1 VTLSFP
7 RGLRFIVQTFVAA
20 LLLTMTCAAQTGP
33 APISLA
39 QAIDMARQKNPT
51 LLAAREHMQAV
62 HANEITASLRQ
73 NPNLELSGS
82 EVTLGANNPASPYT
96 YSANVSRLFER
107 GQKRRWRLDSA
118 RAYSLQ
124 ADAQY
129 NDLERQTLLDVKQNF
144 AQVLQAKATLG
155 VARQDLESWNKTL
168 DLSKHRLDAGDMSGT
183 DFSRIDLQLAQF
195 ESDYENA
202 ALNLRQNNDQ
212 LQLLL
217 GVEHPASDFE
227 ILGDLTP
234 PPMTRSLA
242 DIEILALKSRPD
254 LLAAQHLVDATDA
267 DHHLAVANGTTD
279 PTVAGEY
286 ERVATYNSFGFSV
299 QIPLRIFD
307 RNQGEKQRTELE
319 NASSRYALAATRNQV
334 ISEIDQA
341 WAAYL
346 SAAHL
351 AARYNDHYLN
361 EATQIRDNMEFS
373 FQHGGATLLD
383 FLDAQRDFRQTQLNT
398 INANAQVWLSIHQL
412 SFAADTEMLP

>member
-1 VTLSFP
+1 MKLFAP
-7 RGLRFIVQTFVAA
+7 RRPEFILKAFVAA
-20 LLLTMTCAAQTGP
+20 FVLSVSCMGQTAPLTVT
-33 APISLA
+33 LA
-39 QAIDMARQKNPT
+39 QAVEMARQKNPT

-62 HANEITASLRQ
+62 HANEITAGLRQ
-73 NPNLELSGS
+73 NPELALTGS

-107 GQKRRWRLDSA
+107 GQKRRWRLDST

-144 AQVLQAKATLG
+144 VQVLQSKAALEVAKE
-155 VARQDLESWNKTL
+155 DLDSWNHTI
-168 DLSKHRLDAGDMSGT
+168 DLSKRRLDAGDMSGT
-183 DFSRIDLQLAQF
+183 DFARIDLQLAQF
-195 ESDYENA
+195 ESDYDNA
-202 ALNLRQNNDQ
+202 VLNLRQNSDQ
-212 LQLLL
+212 LQLAL
-217 GVEHPASDFE
+217 GIEHPAPEFQ
-227 ILGDLTP
+227 IVGDLRAP
-234 PPMTRSLA
+234 AMTHTLTE
-242 DIEILALKSRPD
+242 IEALALKNRPD
-254 LLAAQHLVDATDA
+254 LLAAQHLVDATAA

-279 PTVAGEY
+279 PTLAGEY

-299 QIPLRIFD
+299 SIPLRIFD

-319 NASSRYALAATRNQV
+319 NSASRYALAAAHNQV
-334 ISEIDQA
+334 ISDIDQA

-346 SAAHL
+346 SSAHL

-361 EATQIRDNMEFS
+361 EATQIRDNLEFS

-383 FLDAQRDFRQTQLNT
+383 FLDAQRDFRQIQLNT
-398 INANAQVWLSIHQL
+398 INANTQVWLSIHQL

>member
-1 VTLSFP
+1 MKPEVLSGP
-7 RGLRFIVQTFVAA
+7 RLIVQTFVAV
-20 LLLTMTCAAQTGP
+20 LLLAAACSAQAGP
-33 APISLA
+33 PPITLA
-39 QAIDMARQKNPT
+39 QALDTARQKNPT
-51 LLAAREHMQAV
+51 LLAARQHMQAV
-62 HANEITASLRQ
+62 HANEITAGLRQ

-96 YSANVSRLFER
+96 YAANVSRLFER

-144 AQVLQAKATLG
+144 AQVLQARATLE
-155 VARQDLESWNKTL
+155 VAKQDLESWNKTL

-183 DFSRIDLQLAQF
+183 DFSRIDLQLSQF

-202 ALNLRQNNDQ
+202 TLNLRQNSDQ

-217 GVEHPASDFE
+217 GVERPSPDFQ

-234 PPMTRSLA
+234 PPMTRTLA
-242 DIEILALKSRPD
+242 HIEALALKSRPD
-254 LLAAQHLVDATDA
+254 LLAAQHLVDATAA
-267 DHHLAVANGTTD
+267 DHHLAIANGTTD
-279 PTVAGEY
+279 PTLAGEY

-307 RNQGEKQRTELE
+307 RNQGEKSRTELE
-319 NASSRYALAATRNQV
+319 NASSRFALAATRNQV

>member
-1 VTLSFP
+1 MKLFANRRP
-7 RGLRFIVQTFVAA
+7 EFILKAFVATFVLSASCMGQTA
-20 LLLTMTCAAQTGP
+20 PLTVT
-33 APISLA
+33 LA
-39 QAIDMARQKNPT
+39 QAVEMARQKNPT

-62 HANEITASLRQ
+62 HANEITAGLRQ
-73 NPNLELSGS
+73 NPELALTGS

-107 GQKRRWRLDSA
+107 GQKRRWRMDST

-144 AQVLQAKATLG
+144 VQVLQSKAALEVAKE
-155 VARQDLESWNKTL
+155 DLDSWNHTI

-183 DFSRIDLQLAQF
+183 DFARIDLQLAQF
-195 ESDYENA
+195 ESDYDNA
-202 ALNLRQNNDQ
+202 VLNLRQNSDQ
-212 LQLLL
+212 LQLAL
-217 GVEHPASDFE
+217 GIEHPAPDFQ
-227 ILGDLTP
+227 IVGDLRAP
-234 PPMTRSLA
+234 AMTRTLTE
-242 DIEILALKSRPD
+242 IETLALKNRPD
-254 LLAAQHLVDATDA
+254 LLAAQHLVDATAA

-279 PTVAGEY
+279 PTLAGEY

-299 QIPLRIFD
+299 SIPLRIFD

-319 NASSRYALAATRNQV
+319 NSASRYALAAAHNQV
-334 ISEIDQA
+334 ISDIDQA

-346 SAAHL
+346 SSAHL
-351 AARYNDHYLN
+351 AERYNDHYLN
-361 EATQIRDNMEFS
+361 EATQIRDNLEFS

-412 SFAADTEMLP
+412 SFAAATEMLP

>member
-1 VTLSFP
+1 
-7 RGLRFIVQTFVAA
+7 
-20 LLLTMTCAAQTGP
+20 
-33 APISLA
+33 
-39 QAIDMARQKNPT
+39 
-51 LLAAREHMQAV
+51 
-62 HANEITASLRQ
+62 
-73 NPNLELSGS
+73 
-82 EVTLGANNPASPYT
+82 VTLGANNPASPYT

-107 GQKRRWRLDSA
+107 GQKRRWRLDST

-144 AQVLQAKATLG
+144 VQVLQSKAALEVAKE
-155 VARQDLESWNKTL
+155 DLDSWNHTL

-183 DFSRIDLQLAQF
+183 DFARIDLQLAQF
-195 ESDYENA
+195 ESDYDNA
-202 ALNLRQNNDQ
+202 VLNLRQNSDQ
-212 LQLLL
+212 LQLAL
-217 GVEHPASDFE
+217 GIEHPAPDFQ
-227 ILGDLTP
+227 IIGDLRAP
-234 PPMTRSLA
+234 AMTRTLTE
-242 DIEILALKSRPD
+242 IEALALKNRPD
-254 LLAAQHLVDATDA
+254 LLAAQHLVDATAA

-279 PTVAGEY
+279 PTLAGEY

-299 QIPLRIFD
+299 SIPLRIFD

-319 NASSRYALAATRNQV
+319 NSASRYALAAAHNQV
-334 ISEIDQA
+334 ISDIDQA

-346 SAAHL
+346 SSAHL

-361 EATQIRDNMEFS
+361 EATQIRDNLEFS